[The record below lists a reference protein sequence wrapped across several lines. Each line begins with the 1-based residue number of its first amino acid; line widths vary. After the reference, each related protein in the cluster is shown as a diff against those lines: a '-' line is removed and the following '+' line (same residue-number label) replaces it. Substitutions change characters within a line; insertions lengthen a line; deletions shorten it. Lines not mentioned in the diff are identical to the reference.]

1 MHKNMG
7 KFCFLG
13 FVLFW
18 SLLQFKAKANNIDEL
33 YQTRLA
39 ALKTSIEVNYHPAVR
54 TYIEQYLANPELI
67 KSLIGR
73 SKYYFPPI
81 EKSLKLK
88 NLPTDLK
95 YIAAAASGLD
105 PIALNP
111 SGNSGVWMMSYA
123 VAKMY
128 KLKQNTYIDERRDPV
143 KSSLAA
149 AQHLKDLFAIYKSWP
164 LAIAAYGCSPVQLN
178 KGIHAAGNSF
188 YFWDI
193 YKVMPSSCRDLYPKV
208 IATVYI
214 LNYYKEH
221 GIRFVEPI
229 QLPVSDTVWVSKWL
243 SFQQISTATAVP
255 VEVLRD
261 LNPIFKK
268 DIVPFSQDPYF
279 LRIPSDKIARFST
292 LRDTVYRQFHH
303 AEIQP
308 IAIEKDTTEIIK
320 EKPEEEASPS
330 ENKATKN
337 NYKRGLKP
345 IKYTIKKGD
354 VLTDIADWFDV
365 SVDDIK
371 SWNKKQTT
379 KGKVKR
385 GMALKIYVQSNK
397 TGYYRRINS
406 MNAHQKKK
414 LKKRD

>member
-1 MHKNMG
+1 MHLNIRNH
-7 KFCFLG
+7 FFLSVFFLIG
-13 FVLFW
+13 
-18 SLLQFKAKANNIDEL
+18 LLGIQASANNIDEL
-33 YQTRLA
+33 YQSRLA
-39 ALKTSIEVNYHPAVR
+39 SLKTSIEVNYHPSVR
-54 TYIEQYLANPELI
+54 AYIDQYLANPELI
-67 KSLIGR
+67 KSLISR
-73 SKYYFPPI
+73 SKFYFPPI
-81 EKSLKLK
+81 EKSLKQK
-88 NLPTDLK
+88 NLPIDLK

-105 PIALNP
+105 PATLNP
-111 SGNSGVWMMSYA
+111 NGNSGVWMMSYA

-193 YKVMPSSCRDLYPKV
+193 YKVMPASCRDLYPKV

-221 GIRFVEPI
+221 GIRYVEPL
-229 QLPVSDTVWVSKWL
+229 QLPTSDTVWVSKWL

-261 LNPIFKK
+261 LNPVFKK
-268 DIVPFSQDPYF
+268 DIIPFSQEPYF
-279 LRIPSDKIARFST
+279 LRIPSDKVSKFGL
-292 LRDTVYRQFHH
+292 LRDTVYRQYH
-303 AEIQP
+303 ALEIQP
-308 IAIEKDTTEIIK
+308 IAIEKDTTDEKQPEKTKVQSKK
-320 EKPEEEASPS
+320 EPREGKQANQS
-330 ENKATKN
+330 
-337 NYKRGLKP
+337 LKP
-345 IKYTIKKGD
+345 VKYTIKRGD

-365 SVDDIK
+365 SVQDIK
-371 SWNKKQTT
+371 GWNKNQT
-379 KGKVKR
+379 KR
-385 GMALKIYVQSNK
+385 GRVNKGVVLKIYVQANK

-406 MNAHQKKK
+406 MSAAQKKR
-414 LKKRD
+414 LRKKD

>member
-1 MHKNMG
+1 MHATFLKH
-7 KFCFLG
+7 FFLG
-13 FVLFW
+13 FLFVW
-18 SLLQFKAKANNIDEL
+18 SFLNNQTKANNNDEL
-33 YQTRLA
+33 FQSRLA

-67 KSLIGR
+67 KSLISR
-73 SKYYFPPI
+73 SKLYFPPI
-81 EKSLKLK
+81 EKSLRQK
-88 NLPTDLK
+88 NLPIDLK

-105 PIALNP
+105 PLSLSPN
-111 SGNSGVWMMSYA
+111 GNSGVWMMSYA
-123 VAKMY
+123 VSKMY

-221 GIRFVEPI
+221 GIRMVEPL
-229 QLPVSDTVWVSKWL
+229 QLPISDTVWVSKWL
-243 SFQQISTATAVP
+243 SFQQISTATSVP
-255 VEVLRD
+255 IEVLRD
-261 LNPIFKK
+261 LNPVFKK
-268 DIVPFSQDPYF
+268 DIVPFSQEPYF
-279 LRIPSDKIARFST
+279 LRIPADKLARFST
-292 LRDTVYRQFHH
+292 LRDTVYRQYHSL
-303 AEIQP
+303 EIQP
-308 IAIEKDTTEIIK
+308 IAIEKDTTELAQ
-320 EKPEEEASPS
+320 KPEEAAKDIKP
-330 ENKATKN
+330 NKPTANKS
-337 NYKRGLKP
+337 LKP

-365 SVDDIK
+365 SVGDLK
-371 SWNKKQTT
+371 AWNPKQTRR
-379 KGKVKR
+379 GKVKR
-385 GMALKIYVQSNK
+385 GLVLKIYVQANK

-406 MNAHQKKK
+406 MSMTQKKR
-414 LKKRD
+414 LKRKD

>member
-1 MHKNMG
+1 MHLNIRKN
-7 KFCFLG
+7 FFLSVFFLVG
-13 FVLFW
+13 
-18 SLLQFKAKANNIDEL
+18 LLCIKANANNIDEL
-33 YQTRLA
+33 YQSRLA
-39 ALKTSIEVNYHPAVR
+39 ALKTTIEVNYHPSVR
-54 TYIEQYLANPELI
+54 AYIDQYLANPELI
-67 KSLIGR
+67 KSLISR
-73 SKYYFPPI
+73 SKFYFPPI
-81 EKSLKLK
+81 EKSLKQK

-105 PIALNP
+105 PAALNP
-111 SGNSGVWMMSYA
+111 NGNSGVWMMSYA

-221 GIRFVEPI
+221 GIRYIEPL
-229 QLPVSDTVWVSKWL
+229 QLPNSDTVWVSKWL

-261 LNPIFKK
+261 LNPVFKK
-268 DIVPFSQDPYF
+268 DIIPFSQEPYF
-279 LRIPSDKIARFST
+279 LRIPSDRVSKFGL
-292 LRDTVYRQFHH
+292 LRDTVYRQYH
-303 AEIQP
+303 AVEIQP
-308 IAIEKDTTEIIK
+308 IAIERDTTELKRDEPIK
-320 EKPEEEASPS
+320 EESRKDSK
-330 ENKATKN
+330 ENKQIVQSNK
-337 NYKRGLKP
+337 LV
-345 IKYTIKKGD
+345 KYTVKKGD

-365 SVDDIK
+365 SVQDIQG
-371 SWNKKQTT
+371 WNKKQT
-379 KGKVKR
+379 KRGKVNR
-385 GMALKIYVQSNK
+385 GAVLKIYVQANK
-397 TGYYRRINS
+397 TGYYRRINGMS
-406 MNAHQKKK
+406 ATQKKR
-414 LKKRD
+414 LRRRD

>member
-1 MHKNMG
+1 MHLNIRIKYFFG
-7 KFCFLG
+7 FFL
-13 FVLFW
+13 FLELL
-18 SLLQFKAKANNIDEL
+18 SLHAIANNDEL
-33 YQTRLA
+33 YQSRLA
-39 ALKTSIEVNYHPAVR
+39 ALKTTIEVNYNPSVR

-67 KSLIGR
+67 KSLISR
-73 SKYYFPPI
+73 SKFYFPPI
-81 EKSLKLK
+81 EKSLRQK

-105 PIALNP
+105 PTALNP
-111 SGNSGVWMMSYA
+111 NGNSGVWMMSYA

-149 AQHLKDLFAIYKSWP
+149 AQHLKDLYAIYKSWP

-193 YKVMPSSCRDLYPKV
+193 YKVMPASCRDLYPKV
-208 IATVYI
+208 IATVYV

-221 GIRFVEPI
+221 GIRYIEPL
-229 QLPVSDTVWVSKWL
+229 QLPNSDTVWISKWL

-255 VEVLRD
+255 VELLRD

-268 DIVPFSQDPYF
+268 DIIPFSQEPYF
-279 LRIPSDKIARFST
+279 LRIPSDKVAKFSL
-292 LRDTVYRQFHH
+292 LRDTVYKQYH
-303 AEIQP
+303 ALEIQP
-308 IAIEKDTTEIIK
+308 IAIEKD
-320 EKPEEEASPS
+320 SS
-330 ENKATKN
+330 ELKGDPIVTDSKKDSRTQKITAQS
-337 NYKRGLKP
+337 LKP
-345 IKYTIKKGD
+345 VRYTIKRGD

-365 SVDDIK
+365 SVQDIK
-371 SWNKKQTT
+371 GWNKKQTT
-379 KGKVKR
+379 RGKVKR
-385 GMALKIYVQSNK
+385 GAVLKIYVQANK

-406 MNAHQKKK
+406 MSAAQKKR
-414 LKKRD
+414 LRKRD

>member
-1 MHKNMG
+1 MHLNIRIKYFFG
-7 KFCFLG
+7 FFL
-13 FVLFW
+13 FLELL
-18 SLLQFKAKANNIDEL
+18 SLHAIANNDEL
-33 YQTRLA
+33 YQSRLA
-39 ALKTSIEVNYHPAVR
+39 ALKTTIEVNYNPSVR

-67 KSLIGR
+67 KSLISR
-73 SKYYFPPI
+73 SKFYFPPI
-81 EKSLKLK
+81 EKSLRQK

-105 PIALNP
+105 PTALNP
-111 SGNSGVWMMSYA
+111 NGNSGVWMMSYA

-149 AQHLKDLFAIYKSWP
+149 AQNLKDLYAIYKSWP

-193 YKVMPSSCRDLYPKV
+193 YKVMPASCRDLYPKV
-208 IATVYI
+208 IATVYV

-221 GIRFVEPI
+221 GIRYIESL
-229 QLPVSDTVWVSKWL
+229 QLPNSDTVWISKWL

-255 VEVLRD
+255 VELLRD

-268 DIVPFSQDPYF
+268 DIIPFSQEPYF
-279 LRIPSDKIARFST
+279 LRIPSDKVAKFSL
-292 LRDTVYRQFHH
+292 LRDTVYKQYH
-303 AEIQP
+303 ALEIQP
-308 IAIEKDTTEIIK
+308 IAIEKD
-320 EKPEEEASPS
+320 SS
-330 ENKATKN
+330 ELKGDPIVTDSKKDSRTQKITAQS
-337 NYKRGLKP
+337 LKP
-345 IKYTIKKGD
+345 VRYTIKRGD

-365 SVDDIK
+365 SVQDIK
-371 SWNKKQTT
+371 GWNKKQTT
-379 KGKVKR
+379 RGKVKR
-385 GMALKIYVQSNK
+385 GAVLKIYVQANK

-406 MNAHQKKK
+406 MSAAQKKR
-414 LKKRD
+414 LRKRD